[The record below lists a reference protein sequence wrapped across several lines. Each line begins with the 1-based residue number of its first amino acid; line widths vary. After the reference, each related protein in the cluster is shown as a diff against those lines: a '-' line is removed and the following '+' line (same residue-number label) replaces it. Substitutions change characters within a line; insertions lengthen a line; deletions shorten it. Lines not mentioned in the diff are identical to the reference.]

1 MQIMTGHTYTM
12 YYPFHNF
19 ISSDCMGGDSAS
31 HHHSQNTT
39 CHFLGGG
46 EGPQV
51 KCPQPFPSSTHC
63 RMLKQ
68 IRTGHLDWYGHLL
81 SLSSVLTPR
90 VKGGDSESLSQNIPS
105 HILGDG
111 EGPYWD

>member
-1 MQIMTGHTYTM
+1 M
-12 YYPFHNF
+12 
-19 ISSDCMGGDSAS
+19 SATVPVLHPLPDVEANQDRAS
-31 HHHSQNTT
+31 
-39 CHFLGGG
+39 LY
-46 EGPQV
+46 
-51 KCPQPFPSSTHC
+51 
-63 RMLKQ
+63 
-68 IRTGHLDWYGHLL
+68 WYGHLL